1 MTITVLLAS
10 LNSCVNPWIYVFF
23 ISNIRLSGVTCH
35 CCCSCRPAAAAAAAA
50 ASGGGGRSAMSAAAD
65 NCRHLNIT

>member
-23 ISNIRLSGVTCH
+23 ISNMRMSGIACH
-35 CCCSCRPAAAAAAAA
+35 CCWSRCAAARRRATL
-50 ASGGGGRSAMSAAAD
+50 SSAD
-65 NCRHLNIT
+65 NARHLNDT